1 MFKLIIFS
9 FINRF
14 TDIIRPFIDFQEL
27 IFYINICRFLDSCL
41 MFLRYKIRTMSS
53 EKQNFPRYIYLADDD
68 VDDRELFVDALSEV
82 DSSIILTQAKDG
94 LQLMDILRTIKDPI
108 PEILFLDI
116 NMPGKSGF
124 ECLEEIRKKE
134 GSLKEVNII
143 ILSTSNDPEDIE
155 KALELGATF
164 YAVKPDRFDVLKS
177 FVKEALEIDK
187 DMIRK
192 TGRFRLI

>member
-1 MFKLIIFS
+1 
-9 FINRF
+9 
-14 TDIIRPFIDFQEL
+14 
-27 IFYINICRFLDSCL
+27 
-41 MFLRYKIRTMSS
+41 MSS

-68 VDDRELFVDALSEV
+68 VDDRELFVDALNEV
-82 DSSIILTQAKDG
+82 DPSIILTQAKDG

-134 GSLKEVNII
+134 GSLKEINII
-143 ILSTSNDPEDIE
+143 ILSTSHDPEDIE

-177 FVKEALEIDK
+177 FVKEALEIDR
-187 DMIRK
+187 DMIRN

>member
-1 MFKLIIFS
+1 
-9 FINRF
+9 
-14 TDIIRPFIDFQEL
+14 
-27 IFYINICRFLDSCL
+27 
-41 MFLRYKIRTMSS
+41 MSS

-82 DSSIILTQAKDG
+82 DPSIILTQAKDG
-94 LQLMDILRTIKDPI
+94 LQLMNILRTIKDPI

-124 ECLEEIRKKE
+124 ECLEEIRRKE
-134 GSLKEVNII
+134 GSLKEINII

-177 FVKEALEIDK
+177 FLKAALEIDR
-187 DMIRK
+187 DMIRN